1 MLPGYVVL
9 LKSILFWSV
18 HNVKKFI
25 MLYNW
30 KNFLL
35 FKSQIFCAEA
45 LVVLCTVF
53 ILKNKNFQV
62 MSTLLDQMR
71 QYPG

>member
-1 MLPGYVVL
+1 ML
-9 LKSILFWSV
+9 
-18 HNVKKFI
+18 H
-25 MLYNW
+25 NW

-45 LVVLCTVF
+45 LVVMCAVF

-62 MSTLLDQMR
+62 MGTLLDRMR